1 MFVVVFLTFQ
11 CIKMQMKTQKRCKRK
26 KMNTHSLIS
35 ICSLESWEVKWNKKK
50 SEPDAFF
57 IALKEKTS
65 CCGFKSGYGRPPR
78 SVPPESA
85 LKNVPLWSDVH
96 SGNHSANFSASSPWP
111 TSPSTA
117 AQVIG
122 KCISLCLSDVASPE
136 RFRDAVTDR
145 SQVWLVKFFRV
156 VAQKCPW
163 AEESC

>member
-122 KCISLCLSDVASPE
+122 KCISLCLSGNTWRSFTGEIQGRRYRQVASLIGE
-136 RFRDAVTDR
+136 IF
-145 SQVWLVKFFRV
+145 L
-156 VAQKCPW
+156 
-163 AEESC
+163 EL